1 MAKSIKDWYDIMIA
15 EKNTFANLNVYQPN
29 IDSSQTLLSDLKS
42 TSKVARWRLMLWV
55 VATCAFAVEVLLDV
69 AILTM
74 QAIAAKSRYG
84 TLPWYAAVAKE
95 FQYGDALSQVNLEYV
110 YPVIDPTK
118 QIVAVAAANEGNGK
132 VNIKIARLNGGV
144 LAPLTTPQLSAFTSY
159 INLKKAA
166 GSTVQVINNNPDELR
181 LYLAV
186 NFDPL
191 VLSPT
196 GELISTPG
204 TYPVEDAVELY
215 LSSLPFDGKF
225 ELMKLIDKIQE
236 YGADKGVV
244 SAYVTNAT
252 SRYGTNPF
260 ISFAQSY
267 YPNAGYMIIEAATP
281 LSSTITY
288 TANV

>member
-29 IDSSQTLLSDLKS
+29 IDSSQTLLTDLKS

-55 VATCAFAVEVLLDV
+55 VATCAFAVDVLLDV

-95 FQYGDALSQVNLEYV
+95 FQYGDALTQVNLEYV
-110 YPVIDPTK
+110 YAVIDPTK
-118 QIVAVAAANEGNGK
+118 QIVAVSAANEGNGK
-132 VNIKIARLNGGV
+132 VNIKIARLNAGV
-144 LAPLTTPQLSAFTSY
+144 LAPLTSPQLSAFTTY

-204 TYPVEDAVELY
+204 TFPVEDAVELY

-225 ELMKLIDKIQE
+225 ELMKLIDKVQE
-236 YGADKGVV
+236 YCADKGVI

-252 SRYGTNPF
+252 SRYGANPF
-260 ISFAQSY
+260 VAFTQSY

-281 LSSTITY
+281 LNTTITY

>member
-1 MAKSIKDWYDIMIA
+1 MIA

>member
-1 MAKSIKDWYDIMIA
+1 MAKSISDWYDIMIA

-29 IDSSQTLLSDLKS
+29 IDSSQTLLTDLKS

-95 FQYGDALSQVNLEYV
+95 FQYGDALTQVNLEYV
-110 YPVIDPTK
+110 YAVIDPTK
-118 QIVAVAAANEGNGK
+118 QIVAVAAANEGSGK
-132 VNIKIARLNGGV
+132 VNIKIARLNAGV
-144 LAPLTTPQLSAFTSY
+144 LAPLTSPQLSAFTSY

-196 GELISTPG
+196 GELITSPG
-204 TYPVEDAVELY
+204 IYPVEDAVELY

-225 ELMKLIDKIQE
+225 ELIKLIDKVQE
-236 YGADKGVV
+236 YCLDKGVV
-244 SAYVTNAT
+244 SVYVTNAT
-252 SRYGTNPF
+252 SRYGANPF
-260 ISFAQSY
+260 VAFTQSY

-281 LSSTITY
+281 LNSTITY